1 MQYKSDRN
9 LAAAQRII
17 DGNDETYCFASVH
30 CSYYAVLQFMKYL
43 LANVKVNPIPYVD
56 QDAYSDSDSHERILK
71 EVRNRMGQNPKV
83 ERSFLQTFN
92 QLRKQRTLADYT
104 TQRYTVLECIEIRDK
119 ADGLI
124 KNLTSYFNNKI
135 A

>member
-43 LANVKVNPIPYVD
+43 LANVKVNPISYVD
-56 QDAYSDSDSHERILK
+56 QDTYSDSDSHERILN
-71 EVRNRMGQNPKV
+71 EVRNRMGQNSRV

-92 QLRKQRTLADYT
+92 QLRRQRKLADYT
-104 TQRYTVLECIEIRDK
+104 TQRFTVLECIEIRDT
-119 ADGLI
+119 ANGLI

>member
-92 QLRKQRTLADYT
+92 QLRKQIKLADYT